1 MPFTTQGF
9 FAAQDAADAK
19 AGFTE
24 ALATGETP
32 EQAALRLQKARTFNV
47 LPAAA
52 ETVTPQEE
60 AAHKASL
67 VDWAALQTQAPE
79 LLRRLNDPA
88 FANLVKD
95 DLTAQGAIEA
105 AVWKLAPEPGTP
117 EGAWEAAR
125 ASGARGAYSLFGSAT
140 ALTDARRGLDR
151 LNELE
156 RGIAEGKTDAE
167 LFGGEGDPTGAYG
180 RAAFERTKEA
190 ERAGLL
196 AQLRVA
202 AEETAWSNRMR
213 RLFPQ
218 SAAGQAFS
226 QAKGF
231 DEAWTK
237 FLENPVDV
245 LAEIGP
251 ESLTQMAPALATLPL
266 TGAAGLPM
274 QALSTGAFSYAI
286 DKAASLESGL
296 DELGLNM
303 ADPKAIEDFVLNPE
317 NRDKIAG
324 VDRKAT
330 LHGIGTALFDALSVG
345 VASKSL
351 VPKPLTRTV
360 LNTAYRREFANMALQ
375 TPVQGAMGG
384 AGEALG
390 QVLSEGEISSWSDIV
405 AEVVGEQFT
414 APIEVVSTGLQARVE
429 ADAEVRRA
437 QARVEQA
444 AALKDAVASSTSAPL
459 DPETTMDQLRRVA
472 RAAGVATVAFDAQ
485 SFQQKGFDRKFADIP
500 EVAAQLPEALATGGS
515 ITVPTEVYA
524 TRMAPNDEDGTLA
537 AIASFAQSPSLEDTQ
552 TQAEATAQTA
562 EADAK
567 EAVARQARM
576 ADMRRELAD
585 IGREVGVELRRSGAD
600 REEARNLQ
608 AIIQTYVGA
617 MAAESGESPR
627 AIWERFGASFKGEPE
642 VQRGE
647 NGLSF
652 AMSSPEWS
660 GTFRDFLLHAEEQ
673 SRFVAELP
681 NVPQELT
688 DLIAEVWKV
697 PTGSVEIQ
705 LTKDTRVHDEDHRLS
720 EVDWVDVANLPEEF
734 TGCEVSGGRL
744 YLYRERADGRI
755 VAGVFEVSHS
765 ERRSRTGKGADVRL
779 GLVTAYTT
787 TQKGLAHE
795 LQKQRSRQEGSGR
808 TVVGR
813 RLPTVTTKIA
823 RGYYTGGFKRSVG
836 PSSLSRR
843 LAKDPQS
850 YKQGPLGRGPSQGD
864 YFPALRLIARWKNA
878 DRSTLLHETGHLF
891 LDMRFGM
898 ARDLQS
904 LAERTPGQEALL
916 KNVQAVLDWFGVKS
930 LDDWFALS
938 LDEQRQYHEKFARSF
953 EAYVMHGRAPVPALK
968 RAFHAFAR
976 WLKAIYSVIANIPG
990 AETSR
995 DVQDMFDAMFLAEE
1009 QLRRVNV
1016 KARTQPF
1023 FLTVEESGL
1032 SPVEWERY
1040 NDAIEEMAA
1049 DAQAEQ
1055 TSRDYRAAMTIEK
1068 VRRGAY
1074 AELRRENSD
1083 VARIRNELEAEAR
1096 DTPIYRA
1103 WHMLRDGTERDGKR
1117 YRPKFYSKELAEL
1130 GYSEKQ
1136 IDRLY
1141 REKLVTKSPIRV
1153 KITPDEF
1160 ARQFGYANG
1169 NELVDELLRH
1179 PDIES
1184 WLDEQAVERWA
1195 QENPQL
1201 DVRGKL
1207 SDMAAAAAFNEARLQ
1222 MLGFELQA
1230 LERRAGRQSRNEAP
1244 AFDEVAY
1251 QLVSRVRLT
1260 DLNPLKFVWAAKRAA
1275 RNARTA
1281 WAKGDTR
1288 SAIFFKRQEI
1298 YQSALAKAAKE
1309 ARMEQAKSLRRMRD
1323 YRRKQIRGMDTRFL
1337 VAIQRA
1343 LANMGFFTE
1352 EQLALNP
1359 AEQSYPMDLQELQ
1372 EATGVAFDVSDEL
1385 LSAIT
1390 LRDTSYL
1397 STVGGFRE
1405 FADFIDMLDARG
1417 RRELMVRLFGEAK
1430 ELEAV
1435 QKEVSTGILQNAEKH
1450 GRSPMKRMEDESRSA
1465 RFKDLLERFGL
1476 NHARASS
1483 LAAVLDGSW
1492 TGKLTEYLIYPAD
1505 RAATREES
1513 LKHEYAAKLDKI
1525 LRPVAARLRRH
1536 DARTSEVLGVPLTTQ
1551 QAWTMLLN
1559 YGNEGNRQRLL
1570 ATLNWL
1576 TDGRFLPEGWDS
1588 NPALNAE
1595 VDERMSALFSEY
1607 LDDELIAAAER
1618 IWAIFEEMRKKTD
1631 TVAKAVTGRSPVWVR
1646 SRPFRVGERVLRG
1659 GYYPIVYDRR
1669 ASFKGSMLQAVESA
1683 KDVVPFLGRGGVSDG
1698 HLQSRVKKFDKP
1710 LVLTTRALFEG
1721 LGDQISYVSWAQYA
1735 NEARKVL
1742 NPNDE
1747 IGKAIVDRYGT
1758 AYLEALQAWLKDAV
1772 TGSTPGTQ
1780 TDDIA
1785 NFLRRNVSLA
1795 GIGLNIPTALL
1806 QVVGATQSVAYLGG
1820 RWACRGLAEF
1830 LKLGPRKAYAEVAA
1844 KSEVMQARMRTQFR
1858 EVTEIQSFLNGTT
1871 GSLREKFMRA
1881 AYLPLTAMQMTVDLP
1896 TWLGAYEKALAEGR
1910 GEALAVA
1917 DADRAVMNAQGSGR
1931 PSDLSR
1937 YERGGPWA
1945 KLFTVFYTFFNSALN
1960 IAVVSGKVEPR
1971 MKAAAKIFTILMVQ
1985 PVLETFLREGASS
1998 LFAGGDDGESADDWV
2013 KKVLKESA
2021 KNAAGFNLGL
2031 LVGVRELSYVLDDYG
2046 YRGPAGLRKITDTGR
2061 ALQSWTRLADT
2072 GELDEATLKA
2082 TVSAFGVWTGLPVTP
2097 INRAISGAN
2106 ALRRGDT
2113 DNPLALFLGY
2123 RKE

>member
-19 AGFTE
+19 AGLTE

-79 LLRRLNDPA
+79 LLRRMNDPA

-105 AVWKLAPEPGTP
+105 AVWKLSPEPGTP
-117 EGAWEAAR
+117 ETTWEAAR

-140 ALTDARRGLDR
+140 ALADARRGLDR

-156 RGIAEGKTDAE
+156 RGLAEGKTDAE
-167 LFGGEGDPTGAYG
+167 LFGQEGDPTGAYG
-180 RAAFERTKEA
+180 RAAFERTKDA

-218 SAAGQAFS
+218 SAVGQAFS

-231 DEAWTK
+231 EEAWAK
-237 FLENPVDV
+237 FVESPWDIV
-245 LAEIGP
+245 AELGP

-266 TGAAGLPM
+266 TGAAGLPL
-274 QALSTGAFSYAI
+274 QALSMGAFSYGL

-296 DELGLNM
+296 DELGLNL
-303 ADPKAIEDFVLNPE
+303 ADPKAIEEFVLNPE
-317 NRDKIAG
+317 NRDKIAE
-324 VDRKAT
+324 VDRMAT
-330 LHGIGTALFDALSVG
+330 FHGIGTALFDALSVG

-351 VPKPLTRTV
+351 VPKSLTRTV
-360 LNTAYRREFANMALQ
+360 LNTAYRREFANMAVQ
-375 TPVQGAMGG
+375 APVQGAMGG

-390 QVLSEGEISSWSDIV
+390 QVLSDGEISSWSDII

-414 APIEVVSTGLQARVE
+414 APVEVVSTGLQARVE

-437 QARVEQA
+437 RARVEQA
-444 AALKDAVASSTSAPL
+444 MALKDAVASSTSAPL

-472 RAAGVATVAFDAQ
+472 RAAGVTTVAFDAQ

-500 EVAAQLPEALATGGS
+500 EVAAQLPEALATGGT

-524 TRMAPNDEDGTLA
+524 TRMAPTDEDGTLA
-537 AIASFAQSPSLEDTQ
+537 AIASFAQSPSLEDAQ
-552 TQAEATAQTA
+552 TQAEETTQTA
-562 EADAK
+562 AEDAK
-567 EAVARQARM
+567 EAVVRQARM

-647 NGLSF
+647 DTVE
-652 AMSSPEWS
+652 AVQQSS
-660 GTFRDFLLHAEEQ
+660 Q
-673 SRFVAELP
+673 
-681 NVPQELT
+681 
-688 DLIAEVWKV
+688 
-697 PTGSVEIQ
+697 
-705 LTKDTRVHDEDHRLS
+705 
-720 EVDWVDVANLPEEF
+720 
-734 TGCEVSGGRL
+734 
-744 YLYRERADGRI
+744 
-755 VAGVFEVSHS
+755 
-765 ERRSRTGKGADVRL
+765 
-779 GLVTAYTT
+779 
-787 TQKGLAHE
+787 
-795 LQKQRSRQEGSGR
+795 
-808 TVVGR
+808 
-813 RLPTVTTKIA
+813 
-823 RGYYTGGFKRSVG
+823 RSVG
-836 PSSLSRR
+836 
-843 LAKDPQS
+843 
-850 YKQGPLGRGPSQGD
+850 GPSQGD

-898 ARDLQS
+898 ARDLRD
-904 LAERTPGQEALL
+904 LPERTPGQEAML
-916 KNVQAVLDWFGVKS
+916 KNAQSVLDWFGMKS
-930 LDDWFALS
+930 LDDWVSLS

-953 EAYVMHGRAPVPALK
+953 EAYVMQGRAPVPALK
-968 RAFHAFAR
+968 RAFRAFAR
-976 WLKAIYSVIANIPG
+976 WLKAIYSVVANIPG
-990 AETSR
+990 AETSPN
-995 DVQDMFDAMFLAEE
+995 VQEMFDAMFLAEE

-1032 SPVEWERY
+1032 SPVEWEQY
-1040 NDAIEEMAA
+1040 NDAIEEMAV

-1068 VRRGAY
+1068 ARRGAY
-1074 AELRRENSD
+1074 AELRKENSD
-1083 VARIRNELEAEAR
+1083 VARIREELEAEAR

-1103 WHMLRDGTERDGKR
+1103 WHMLHEGTERDGKR
-1117 YRPKFYSKELAEL
+1117 YRPKLYSKDLVEL

-1169 NELVDELLRH
+1169 TELVDELLRH
-1179 PDIES
+1179 PDLES

-1222 MLGFELQA
+1222 MLGLELQA

-1251 QLVSRVRLT
+1251 QLVSRMRLG
-1260 DLNPLKFVWAAKRAA
+1260 DLNPLKFIWAAKRAA

-1281 WAKGDTR
+1281 WAKGDAR

-1298 YQSALAKAAKE
+1298 YQAALAKAAKE

-1337 VAIQRA
+1337 VLIQRA

-1359 AEQSYPMDLQELQ
+1359 AEQSFPMDLQELQ
-1372 EATGVAFDVSDEL
+1372 DATGVAFDVSDEL

-1390 LRDTSYL
+1390 LSDTSYL
-1397 STVGGFRE
+1397 TTVGGFRE
-1405 FADFIDMLDARG
+1405 FADFIAMLDARG

-1435 QKEVSTGILQNAEKH
+1435 QQEVSTEILQNADKH
-1450 GRSPMKRMEDESRSA
+1450 GRPAMKRMEDESRSA

-1483 LAAVLDGSW
+1483 LVAVLDGSW

-1513 LKHEYAAKLDKI
+1513 LKHEYAEKLDKI
-1525 LRPVAARLRRH
+1525 LRPIASRLRRH
-1536 DARTSEVLGVPLTTQ
+1536 DARTSEVLGIPLTTQ

-1570 ATLNWL
+1570 ATVDWF
-1576 TDGRFLPEGWDS
+1576 TDGRFLPEGWDAD
-1588 NPALNAE
+1588 PALNAE
-1595 VDERMSALFSEY
+1595 VDERMSAVFAEY
-1607 LDDELIAAAER
+1607 LDDELISAAER
-1618 IWAIFEEMRKKTD
+1618 LWAVFEEMRKKTD

-1646 SRPFRVGERVLRG
+1646 PRPFRVGERVLRG

-1669 ASFKGSMLQAVESA
+1669 ASFKGSMLQAIDSA
-1683 KDVVPFLGRGGVSDG
+1683 KDMVPFLGRGGVSDG

-1721 LGDQISYVSWAQYA
+1721 LENQISYVSWAQFA

-1742 NPNDE
+1742 NPNGA

-1758 AYLEALQAWLKDAV
+1758 SYLEALQAWLKDAV
-1772 TGSTPGTQ
+1772 TGSSPGTQ
-1780 TDDIA
+1780 TDDVA

-1795 GIGLNIPTALL
+1795 GIGLNLPTALL

-1844 KSEVMQARMRTQFR
+1844 KSEVMKARMRTQFR

-1937 YERGGPWA
+1937 YERGGPWQ

-1960 IAVVSGKVEPR
+1960 LAVVSGKVEPR
-1971 MKAAAKIFTILMVQ
+1971 MKAAAKIFTVLMVQ

-1998 LFAGGDDGESADDWV
+1998 LFAGGGDDESADDWV

-2021 KNAAGFNLGL
+2021 KNVTGFNLGL

-2061 ALQSWTRLADT
+2061 ALQSWARLANT
-2072 GELDEATLKA
+2072 GEFDEATLKA
-2082 TVSAFGVWTGLPVTP
+2082 TVAAFGVWTGLPVTP
-2097 INRAISGAN
+2097 INRAISGVN

-2123 RKE
+2123 RKD